1 MVKASKEKEARQL
14 RAAGASYRS
23 IAGRLNVPLSTAFRW
38 CASAAGA
45 PPPKAA
51 GERGQKDVKAA
62 PGDAVWAAVPALD
75 GLEAVWAEFDKVYQQ
90 AQERG
95 QLSQQIRML
104 LGRAESL
111 RREFPMVPTCVGH
124 ISRQLY
130 NDRISEARDMNLA
143 VVEAALRLDGEA
155 RGLYKRISDTWRMMI
170 QGWNLIDSDMAG
182 DDER

>member
-1 MVKASKEKEARQL
+1 
-14 RAAGASYRS
+14 
-23 IAGRLNVPLSTAFRW
+23 
-38 CASAAGA
+38 
-45 PPPKAA
+45 
-51 GERGQKDVKAA
+51 
-62 PGDAVWAAVPALD
+62 
-75 GLEAVWAEFDKVYQQ
+75 
-90 AQERG
+90 
-95 QLSQQIRML
+95 
-104 LGRAESL
+104 
-111 RREFPMVPTCVGH
+111 MVPTCVGH